1 MREGLSTDVIVFCPT
16 ATEQYAAIKL
26 MASGIGLKIIDDAGN
41 FVAVDTKYRAQMLI
55 QALEQAIDFDW
66 VK

>member
-1 MREGLSTDVIVFCPT
+1 MREGLSTDSIIFGLPINDSFVAVKVVDHCF
-16 ATEQYAAIKL
+16 
-26 MASGIGLKIIDDAGN
+26 GLKIIDDAGN
-41 FVAVDTKYRAQMLI
+41 DILVDSKYRAQMLI